1 MEHRVNEELSGLITQ
16 VTNEIDWLM
25 RENQISRA
33 DLAARMG
40 VSPGRVSQ
48 VLSGG
53 ENLTLRT
60 LAALGAALDAQFE
73 LELRPAA
80 AVADGYGATHAV
92 AATAGPAPRA
102 RPLRA
107 RGPLRRVFAPQLSA
121 QTPPARTAR
130 RFTLRL
136 CARAQ
141 CRTVR
146 CEAVSLPD
154 RRTVSCCYPS
164 AAR

>member
-1 MEHRVNEELSGLITQ
+1 MGLLGTTPGRQATGQRINDELTDLVTQ

-60 LAALGAALDAQFE
+60 LAALGAALDAHFE
-73 LELRPAA
+73 VELRPAGAVTDGEHASHVTVHATDA
-80 AVADGYGATHAV
+80 AA
-92 AATAGPAPRA
+92 PAPAEPEQTSRF
-102 RPLRA
+102 
-107 RGPLRRVFAPQLSA
+107 GQVHFDEYSRR
-121 QTPPARTAR
+121 R
-130 RFTLRL
+130 
-136 CARAQ
+136 
-141 CRTVR
+141 
-146 CEAVSLPD
+146 
-154 RRTVSCCYPS
+154 
-164 AAR
+164 

>member
-1 MEHRVNEELSGLITQ
+1 MALRTGNASDRQGMEHRVNEELSGLITQ

-92 AATAGPAPRA
+92 AATAGPAPEPAHFEHADRF
-102 RPLRA
+102 
-107 RGPLRRVFAPQLSA
+107 GEYSRRN
-121 QTPPARTAR
+121 
-130 RFTLRL
+130 
-136 CARAQ
+136 
-141 CRTVR
+141 
-146 CEAVSLPD
+146 
-154 RRTVSCCYPS
+154 
-164 AAR
+164 